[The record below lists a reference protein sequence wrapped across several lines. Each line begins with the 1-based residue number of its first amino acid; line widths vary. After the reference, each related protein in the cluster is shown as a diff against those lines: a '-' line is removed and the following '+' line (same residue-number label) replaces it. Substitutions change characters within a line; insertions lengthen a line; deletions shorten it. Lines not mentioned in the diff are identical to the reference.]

1 MDSFKIILLILFV
14 MLSDNSKAQNENSLP
29 FQTIPEAPS
38 VFNEATVVVRMIE
51 GLGFRYFWATEGL
64 KEEDLTFNPG
74 NDARNI
80 IETVQHTYNLS
91 NVILNAVSKQ
101 INQNSSNEHMDFES
115 LRKKT
120 LDNLEK
126 SVKILGE
133 NSTVEEFQIVFDR
146 GGSTSSFPF
155 WNLINGPIE
164 DAVWHCGQI
173 VTLRRLSGNPINPKV
188 NVFLGKLN
196 N

>member
-1 MDSFKIILLILFV
+1 
-14 MLSDNSKAQNENSLP
+14 MLPENSKAQKENNLP
-29 FQTIPEAPS
+29 FQSIPEAPS
-38 VFNEATVVVRMIE
+38 VFNEATVVIRMIE

-64 KEEDLTFNPG
+64 REEDLTFDPG
-74 NDARNI
+74 NEARNSF
-80 IETVQHTYNLS
+80 ETVKHVYSLS

-101 INQNSSNEHMDFES
+101 INQNSSNEGIDFES

-120 LDNLEK
+120 LENLEK
-126 SVKILGE
+126 TVKILGE
-133 NSTVEEFQIVFDR
+133 NSTVEEFQIVFNR
-146 GGSTSSFPF
+146 GANTSSFPF

>member
-133 NSTVEEFQIVFDR
+133 NSTVEDFQIVFDR
-146 GGSTSSFPF
+146 GGSTSTFPF